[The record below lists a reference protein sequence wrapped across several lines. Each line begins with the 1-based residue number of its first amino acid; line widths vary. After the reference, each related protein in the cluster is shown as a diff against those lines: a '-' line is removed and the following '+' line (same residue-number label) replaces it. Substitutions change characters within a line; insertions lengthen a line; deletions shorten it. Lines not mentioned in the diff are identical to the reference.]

1 MAHCFSISTMPL
13 ALGTYFLPVSNWPY
27 KSTAVSLTTMPFLF
41 KKLQKYKIK
50 EVISKK
56 KLHKYLGT
64 DFSAYCSV
72 IPWTSFTQS
81 FCSLSDRQVT
91 LVGGGVEA
99 LLYILWRPGGSSRQ
113 NLTNMK
119 KDFKTTRR

>member
-1 MAHCFSISTMPL
+1 ML
-13 ALGTYFLPVSNWPY
+13 
-27 KSTAVSLTTMPFLF
+27 
-41 KKLQKYKIK
+41 
-50 EVISKK
+50 
-56 KLHKYLGT
+56 KYLFM

-99 LLYILWRPGGSSRQ
+99 LLYILWTPGGSSRQ
-113 NLTNMK
+113 NLANMK
-119 KDFKTTRR
+119 KVL